1 MRHRQHRRQPRRRSQ
16 LSSPRS
22 HKPQWSPPPAAAQH
36 PLHTQTPAPPAPSLV
51 LTCLTLILHAPSP
64 VLSPAFQ
71 TDEDHPPLARP
82 LLISASRRGEQRSH
96 LLLHP
101 PTSAP
106 IPPTRTNPT
115 ATPEKCGPGL
125 LSQQPLHVME
135 GGALTSGGQAAIS
148 VDRWSS
154 LPPGA
159 SCPSPGCRP
168 LALYPARP
176 TREQA
181 NMACAPISAVP
192 GEKVYLGGQTQLSRE
207 PQSLPPPTQA
217 LTLPPQP
224 IPPTG
229 FTPQSQSTG
238 EKGSL

>member
-1 MRHRQHRRQPRRRSQ
+1 MVPTTRCGPT
-16 LSSPRS
+16 
-22 HKPQWSPPPAAAQH
+22 SPPHADPSAAC
-36 PLHTQTPAPPAPSLV
+36 PLPGPHMR
-51 LTCLTLILHAPSP
+51 LTLILHAPSP

-82 LLISASRRGEQRSH
+82 LLISASRRGEQRPH

-176 TREQA
+176 AREQA

-192 GEKVYLGGQTQLSRE
+192 SEKVYLGGQTQLSRE